1 MLSME
6 PRGIRSPKRW
16 HTRQARPNVSVRDA
30 VGAIRMLRTVSYADA
45 SRVAIMGWSWGAAAA
60 LKSVEREG
68 WMKRFGERPRAA
80 VAFYPRC
87 DGAADYVSP
96 SMILK
101 GAKDEEAS
109 PALCVGLIE
118 GAPVGSELPELI
130 LYRGAHHRFDDPNA
144 PDAVVGGIYR
154 AFNPK
159 AAANAMTRI
168 RAFFM
173 KNL

>member
-1 MLSME
+1 M
-6 PRGIRSPKRW
+6 R
-16 HTRQARPNVSVRDA
+16 
-30 VGAIRMLRTVSYADA
+30 
-45 SRVAIMGWSWGAAAA
+45 RVLPSWGGHGGAAAA

>member
-30 VGAIRMLRTVSYADA
+30 VGAIRMLRTVSFADA
-45 SRVAIMGWSWGAAAA
+45 SRVAIMG
-60 LKSVEREG
+60 
-68 WMKRFGERPRAA
+68 
-80 VAFYPRC
+80 C

-96 SMILK
+96 SMILM

-118 GAPVGSELPELI
+118 GAPVGSELLELI

-159 AAANAMTRI
+159 AAANAETRI